1 MTDRMQRLKSNII
14 RIVIVALVMAF
25 CFRYMGAVDYTKVIS
40 WWLMLLLLGIV
51 FQPLTLILF
60 RRFRDNGWMFSKTLG
75 VAFSAWFVWFI
86 SSIKL
91 MKFSMALCILSVVIC
106 FAANVGLLY
115 LYNRYSSEKI
125 KTSEVFSHD
134 MLNSMINAEIIFF
147 CVFSVW
153 CYIKGFNAAAYG
165 TERFMDYGYVAAILK
180 SDYMPPHDLWFSG
193 NGINYY
199 YVGQFISA
207 YLIRL
212 SGVGVE
218 CGYNLMMMTLAA
230 MGFSLPYSIGSNLF
244 AFYLENRE
252 SKKRKKANP
261 SGAVGAA
268 GLLAGLSVGFAGN
281 MHFPIFKWIMPRVN
295 QVLGKEND
303 SYWFAD
309 ATRYIG
315 YNPETDDKTIHEFPS
330 YSFILGDLHAH
341 VINII
346 FVLTL
351 IALLLAWMIN
361 RREKIKKGYTF
372 SEKIKEGLLK
382 EVFSP
387 WLCVIMFLIGLFH
400 MTNYWDF
407 PIYYV
412 VSGAVILFM
421 NMICYGFKKK
431 AYILTAIQ
439 GIVFIIIGEITAL
452 PFTLSFVSIS
462 STWDFTGRHTP
473 LYQLAILWGLPVFVL
488 ILFIIVLIWEFVV
501 SGRVKKSLALSKNKD
516 DGENEKKELNVVFR
530 FMKECCTA
538 DLFAIILGLCAFGLV
553 LIPEV
558 IYIVDIYGGAYKR
571 ANTMFK
577 LTYQSFIMFGIF
589 MSFVIVRLIC
599 FKKGIIKRIA
609 VTAVVLLSCTVCYF
623 FEATS
628 AWFTGYYKTIDA
640 TAFLKTESPD
650 DYKGVEWIN
659 KNVPDDAVVLEM
671 CGLSYSFFNRISVFT
686 GNQTVLGWQTH
697 EWLWRSS
704 GADKRYPESVK
715 ERHSDVLTIYTSS
728 NVKEVMSLIEKY
740 DIDYIYVGNAE
751 NFDGY
756 NTTDGEVFH
765 GGSYKKIVTNHNL
778 LKSLGEVVMISEADN
793 LSKNYETYI
802 VRVDR
807 TKEPDVEYIYAGEN
821 DTASWMNIRPEKIV
835 MTDADGNSSG
845 YSELKYDS
853 NGMLTH
859 KTDYSESGIKGF
871 FTCEYDGNVPKIGKD
886 LDADGNLSGFWNY
899 PGTDENGRVT
909 LMHYFDANEKWVK
922 TLKIT
927 YNLNGLP
934 VQITKTD
941 SDYNETSAVFSYD
954 ADDRLLNVTYS
965 DFDGE
970 HVFSTVYNEESISS
984 VIEYRDGKT
993 VCQYDFVY

>member
-1 MTDRMQRLKSNII
+1 MTDRMQNLKSNVI
-14 RIVIVALVMAF
+14 RIAAVALVMAF
-25 CFRYMGAVDYTKVIS
+25 CFKYMGVNDYTKVVS
-40 WWLMLLLLGIV
+40 WWLMLLLLGLI

-75 VAFSAWFVWFI
+75 IAFSAWLVWFV
-86 SSIKL
+86 SSIRL
-91 MKFSMALCILSVVIC
+91 MKFSMTLCVLSVLVC
-106 FAANVGLLY
+106 FAANMVLLY
-115 LYNRYSSEKI
+115 LYNRYSSSKI
-125 KTSEVFSHD
+125 RIMEVFSVEK
-134 MLNSMINAEIIFF
+134 LNSMINAEIIFF
-147 CVFSVW
+147 CVFSAW

-193 NGINYY
+193 NSINYY

-212 SGVGVE
+212 SDVGTE
-218 CGYNLMMMTLAA
+218 YGYNLMMMTLAA

-244 AFYLENRE
+244 GFYLESRKE
-252 SKKRKKANP
+252 KKSSYA
-261 SGAVGAA
+261 GAVNMA
-268 GLLAGLSVGFAGN
+268 GLLAGLSVGIAGN
-281 MHFPIFKWIMPRVN
+281 MHFPVFKWIMPRIN
-295 QVLGKEND
+295 QILGKEND

-315 YNPETDDKTIHEFPS
+315 YNPKTNDKTIHEFPS

-351 IALLLAWMIN
+351 IALLLAWMMN
-361 RREKIKKGYTF
+361 RREKIKNGYVF
-372 SEKIKEGLLK
+372 SESVRDGLLK
-382 EVFSP
+382 EIFSP
-387 WLCVIMFLIGLFH
+387 WICVIMFLIGLFH

-439 GIVFIIIGEITAL
+439 GVMFIIIGEITAL
-452 PFTLSFVSIS
+452 PFTLSFESIS
-462 STWDFTGRHTP
+462 SACNFTDQHTP
-473 LYQLAILWGLPVFVL
+473 LYQLAVLWGLPVFVL
-488 ILFIIVLIWEFVV
+488 ILFIVVLIREFVI
-501 SGRVKKSLALSKNKD
+501 RERKKASIMPSDENMN
-516 DGENEKKELNVVFR
+516 GENQKKGLNVVFR
-530 FMKECCTA
+530 FMRDCQPA
-538 DLFAIILGLCAFGLV
+538 DLFALILGLCALGLV
-553 LIPEV
+553 LIPEF

-577 LTYQSFIMFGIF
+577 LTYQSFIMFGIL
-589 MSFVIVRLIC
+589 MSYVIVRLIC
-599 FKKGIIKRIA
+599 FKKGIVKRLA
-609 VTAVVLLSCTVCYF
+609 VTAAVLLACTVCYF
-623 FEATS
+623 FEATG

-640 TAFLKTESPD
+640 TAFLATESPD

-659 KNVPDDAVVLEM
+659 ENVPDDAVVLEM

-704 GADKRYPESVK
+704 GEDKTYPESVR

-740 DIDYIYVGNAE
+740 DIDYIYVGCAE
-751 NFDGY
+751 TFDGY

-765 GGSYKKIVTNHNL
+765 GGNYKKITTNHNL
-778 LKSLGEVVMISEADN
+778 LKSLGEVVMISEADGYT
-793 LSKNYETYI
+793 KNYETYI
-802 VRVDR
+802 VKIDR
-807 TKEPDVEYIYAGEN
+807 TKEADSEYIYAGEDN
-821 DTASWMNIRPEKIV
+821 EVSWMNNRPEKIV
-835 MTDADGNSSG
+835 RTDAGGNSVG

-859 KTDYSESGIKGF
+859 KTDYKEDVISGF
-871 FTCEYDGNVPKIGKD
+871 FICEYDGRLPKIGKN
-886 LDADGNLSGFWNY
+886 LDSDGNLSGFWNY
-899 PGTDENGRVT
+899 PGTDEEGRVN

-922 TLKIT
+922 SLKIV
-927 YNLNGLP
+927 YNSGGMP

-941 SDYNETSAVFSYD
+941 SDYNEMVISFVYD
-954 ADDRLLNVTYS
+954 TEGKLLNLSYTDS
-965 DFDGE
+965 DGE
-970 HVFSTVYNEESISS
+970 HVFSTVYNEKVIFSIL
-984 VIEYRDGKT
+984 EYCDGEMLY
-993 VCQYDFVY
+993 QYDFVY